1 MLTLL
6 TQLIV
11 GIIALILLI
20 DIFTGFKI
28 CKSIFNRAQKK
39 VDTIAEEIRDPEAD
53 AHVALRDIE
62 TKKTEMVELRKQ
74 ILMAK
79 KKAES
84 NKSRS
89 IKEVDRY
96 EELAKLAGSS
106 GNTEDVK
113 LALSKKSVAQ
123 KKVSDAENE
132 ISRLTTQEDS
142 LETKINEF
150 DVLIENA
157 KSNKDYLTS
166 QLKINQ
172 FNTSVNEVLKDGGKA
187 MSALERLEAD
197 VENSR
202 IEAEIS
208 GELSQEAA
216 GLEAKYKTP
225 SGISDD
231 EVAKYLK
238 K

>member
-1 MLTLL
+1 MITLV
-6 TQLIV
+6 TELIV
-11 GIIALILLI
+11 GLIALIVLI
-20 DIFTGFKI
+20 DVFTGFKI
-28 CKSIFNRAQKK
+28 FKSIFNRAQKK
-39 VDTIAEEIRDPEAD
+39 VDDVAEELRDPEAD

-62 TKKTEMVELRKQ
+62 TKKNEMAELRKQ

-79 KKAES
+79 KKAEA
-84 NKSRS
+84 NALRS
-89 IKEVDRY
+89 VKEVERY
-96 EELAKLAGSS
+96 EELAKLAGNA
-106 GNTEDVK
+106 GNAEDVR

-123 KKVSDAENE
+123 KKASDAEKE
-132 ISRLTTQEDS
+132 ISRLTSQEDS

-150 DVLIENA
+150 EVLIENA
-157 KSNKDYLTS
+157 KSNKDFLTS

-197 VENSR
+197 VEQSR

-216 GLEAKYKTP
+216 GLESKYKTP

-231 EVAKYLK
+231 EVTKYLK